1 MITLLVDYDWEKFL
15 PLSWTRPIW
24 DLRMGIYTFLERIGR
39 LYGNVYG
46 YTHRDYLRGLFS
58 SYPEDKWEKDTLLL
72 IPTIYFEEYPDFRR
86 DKDTLFLDKNGK
98 PFGAYLKKFRVF
110 DFTKSFD
117 GAIEKIEQIILIEK
131 PWELLDYINP
141 QIAKDYKLSNKR
153 SFKPYK
159 GVVMVGTTDIFID
172 TSVEVEPGVIID
184 ATSGPVYIDSGAK
197 VMGNSYIRGPV
208 YIGKSSIV
216 MPLSKIME
224 NVVIGPVVKAG
235 GEITNSIIWGYS
247 NKQHDG
253 FLGNSIIAEWVNV
266 GAGTQFSN
274 LKNTYGTIKMYYY
287 PQREE
292 IETNKQFLGAIVGP
306 HAKIGIN
313 SIINC
318 GTVMGAFSSTV
329 GGKITSGFIP
339 DFTWLD
345 GEEMDLNKAIEIAQR
360 MMIRRDF
367 SLTEKY
373 KEMIEVIYE
382 KSKVYKKST
391 RKISGRKKS

>member
-373 KEMIEVIYE
+373 KEMIEIIYE